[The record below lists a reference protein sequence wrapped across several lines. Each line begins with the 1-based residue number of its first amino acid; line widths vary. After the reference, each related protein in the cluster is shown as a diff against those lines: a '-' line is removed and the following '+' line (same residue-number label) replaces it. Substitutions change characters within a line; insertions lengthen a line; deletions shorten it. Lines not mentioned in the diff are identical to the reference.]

1 LVLPPAEIGTAQ
13 QEIPVSNF
21 TASEYGI
28 FASTF
33 TAAEQAILRR
43 SAANWKGSRLP
54 KTIGGKL
61 RLAKTTLIVLRNSEG
76 QVAGWG
82 REGFVLTPGGM
93 GLYGWAEERARQ
105 AHINNN

>member
-13 QEIPVSNF
+13 QEIPVSTF
-21 TASEYGI
+21 TASER
-28 FASTF
+28 
-33 TAAEQAILRR
+33 AILRR

-61 RLAKTTLIVLRNSEG
+61 RLAKVALIVLRNREG
-76 QVAGWG
+76 HVAGWG

-93 GLYGWAEERARQ
+93 GLYGWGEERARQ

>member
-1 LVLPPAEIGTAQ
+1 MT
-13 QEIPVSNF
+13 NF

-28 FASTF
+28 FASNF
-33 TAAEQAILRR
+33 TASERAILRR
-43 SAANWKGSRLP
+43 SAANWKGEGLP
-54 KTIGGKL
+54 KTVGGKL

-82 REGFVLTPGGM
+82 REGFVLTPGGW

>member
-1 LVLPPAEIGTAQ
+1 MPGDRIPHSVLPTAEMGTAQ

-21 TASEYGI
+21 TAS
-28 FASTF
+28 
-33 TAAEQAILRR
+33 EQAILRR

-105 AHINNN
+105 EHINNN

>member
-1 LVLPPAEIGTAQ
+1 MVLPPAEIGTAQ

-21 TASEYGI
+21 TASER
-28 FASTF
+28 
-33 TAAEQAILRR
+33 AILRR

-61 RLAKTTLIVLRNSEG
+61 RLAKVALIVLRNREG
-76 QVAGWG
+76 HVAGWG

-93 GLYGWAEERARQ
+93 GLYGWGEERARQ